1 MKGLIELLALIFVTA
16 VITSIVFQC
25 SKNDK
30 CDEQQSDS
38 TIVMVYPDSLIAGEN
53 NY

>member
-16 VITSIVFQC
+16 MITSIVFQC
-25 SKNDK
+25 SKSDI

-38 TIVMVYPDSLIAGEN
+38 TIVMVYPDSLIAVEK
-53 NY
+53 